1 MSVVYESDRTR
12 IVRATD
18 VPGVLL
24 KTPRGPQGGRRTGHE
39 RGILRRL
46 AGLDRV
52 QQAAE
57 SDGRDD
63 RLELVAYDAP
73 TLARSCAERPMDAGE
88 LLRFAAELAGLVA
101 EMHRRG
107 VVHKDINPANILAE
121 GEPRRPILIDF
132 DLSTTFAEER
142 PGFTHHTAIA
152 GTLPYLAPEQ
162 TGRTGWP
169 VDQRADLYAL
179 GATFYELATGSPPFG
194 SGGDTLDL
202 IRRHLSAT
210 PAPIRDAN
218 PAVPAQFEAIVA
230 RLLEKEPGRRYQS
243 ADGLQHDLDRLAADP
258 EQRFP
263 PGEHD
268 FPMRLV
274 PPTRLIG
281 RDAELE
287 TLRAAF
293 RDAVSGRTRCLLISG
308 APGVGKSSLVD
319 QLRPMVTGAGGW
331 FVSAKFDQLRRG
343 ADVSPVRLAVA
354 AIARLLLAEPEAELR
369 EARGRLLDVLGPEAG
384 LLAAI
389 VPDFQTVLGIPAG
402 GATGDPRTATPRLAR
417 VGLKLLQVVARPDR
431 PVVMMLDDVQWAGPA
446 PLSLIDEVAGADD
459 ITGLLLI
466 AAYRD
471 AELDPVHPLTTLLRR
486 WQELPQPP
494 VRLALANLADTDVG
508 GLLADLL
515 RLPARD
521 SAGLAAAVHART
533 GGNPFDVVVLVNALR
548 RDGVLTPGPD
558 GWRWDPDA
566 LRRHIGDGDV
576 LDLLGARIAALPPAS
591 AELVADLACLGGHLS
606 GGVLHALAGDEAE
619 AVLGPAL
626 EDGLLVA
633 HEDDGVRF
641 RHDRVRQAAYG
652 AQDVVDRRV
661 RHLRLARRLSRD
673 PVGVGLAAEQYQLVA
688 ADVTDPGE
696 RRDAVGMLVAA
707 AGHARLV
714 SNYAAMENLL
724 AAAAGLLPD
733 DDDALRLTID
743 MERHAALYALAR
755 LDAADDC
762 YARIAAG
769 AAPLRLAPS
778 ATLQVGSLTIRG
790 RAQEAFDLG
799 IGVLAALGH
808 PVPGGAD
815 MEAAIHDGADL
826 LAGWAGEPDHLPE
839 NTDPGTA
846 AAGMLINQLI
856 LTAYLAH
863 PAVVPWLV
871 SEVVRMRVRGG
882 PCRELSGPMGYVMF
896 LTVPARDDYRTGY
909 LAAVEVLAESEARG
923 YEPATSQV
931 RYLYGLS
938 ALPWF
943 APIEEAIRQARRAR
957 EGLLRAGDQGN
968 AGITYWTTVPNMMD
982 CGTLD
987 DLATEVDNG
996 LALTRRTGNDL
1007 VGGGLTCWR
1016 QLVRAFR
1023 GETVAAGSMDDDGFS
1038 TAAHLEAVRRVP
1050 VAAAHLLFT
1059 TALVAAVFGDE
1070 EALDRATSVEDATR
1084 VGVATPLS
1092 LTGCVLRCLSL
1103 TGRLRAGTVPDP
1115 AAARDELDR
1124 YRFWLAARA
1133 AQGPANVA
1141 HLHLFIEAERAAADR
1156 DFPSAIRFYD
1166 EALQLAGRRRP
1177 WHRALIAER
1186 AGRFHLRE
1194 GMRFAGERLIKDA
1207 SRRYAAWG
1215 ATGKCAQLS
1224 GEFPFLRDAVR
1235 PASDA
1240 SVGITTDAVDLL
1252 AVLRAS
1258 QALSSSTRVG
1268 RLQELV
1274 AEVLQALTGA
1284 TSVLLVLRDVET
1296 GAWFLLSPSGDV
1308 IPLAQAADRLP
1319 ITAFRY
1325 AERTGVPLLIGDTA
1339 DDDRFRGDAYLQ
1351 AVPAG
1356 SLLIVPIVSRG
1367 EPRGMLVLESHHG
1380 RNAFAVTGIDAVQL
1394 IAGQLSVSLDNAL
1407 LYASLERKV
1416 AERTEALRAAN
1427 EQLETLAVTDP
1438 LTGLANRRRLT
1449 EVLEEAWRRAVRP
1462 RLPLALA
1469 LADIDHFKLY
1479 NDFYGH
1485 PAGDECLRQVSRT
1498 LLRAVR
1504 DTDTVA
1510 RFGGEEFVA
1519 VLPGADLDT
1528 AVVVAERMRAAVAAL
1543 AHRHELADAGIVTVS
1558 IGVAAIIPDRTGLH
1572 ETLIK
1577 MADEALYSAKRAG
1590 RNRITAHTP

>member
-1 MSVVYESDRTR
+1 MSVVYESDRTS
-12 IVRATD
+12 IVRATGE
-18 VPGVLL
+18 PGVLL

-39 RGILRRL
+39 RAILHRL

-52 QQAAE
+52 QQAAAG
-57 SDGRDD
+57 DGRDD
-63 RLELVAYDAP
+63 RLDLVGYDAP
-73 TLARSCAERPMDAGE
+73 TLAQSCADRPMDAGE

-101 EMHRRG
+101 EVHRRG

-179 GATFYELATGSPPFG
+179 GATLYELATGTPPFG

-218 PAVPAQFEAIVA
+218 PAVPAQFDVIVA

-243 ADGLQHDLDRLAADP
+243 ADGLRHDLDRLAAAP
-258 EQRFP
+258 EVMFP

-274 PPTRLIG
+274 PPTRLVG
-281 RDAELE
+281 RDAELD
-287 TLRAAF
+287 TLRTAF
-293 RDAVSGRTRCLLISG
+293 RDAVSGHTRCLLISG

-343 ADVSPVRLAVA
+343 ADVSPVRLAIA
-354 AIARLLLAEPEAELR
+354 AVARLLLAEPEAELR
-369 EARGRLLDVLGPEAG
+369 EARGRLLDALGPEAG

-389 VPDFQTVLGIPAG
+389 VPDFQTVLGIPAA
-402 GATGDPRTATPRLAR
+402 GAAGDPRTATPRLAR
-417 VGLKLLQVVARPDR
+417 AGLKLLQVVARPDR
-431 PVVMMLDDVQWAGPA
+431 PVVLMLDDVQWAGPA
-446 PLSLIDEVAGADD
+446 PLGLIDEVVGADD
-459 ITGLLLI
+459 LTGLLLV

-471 AELDPVHPLTTLLRR
+471 AELDAVHPLTALLRR
-486 WQELPQPP
+486 WRGLPQPP
-494 VRLALANLADTDVG
+494 VRLDLANLADTDVG

-515 RLPARD
+515 RLPAQD
-521 SAGLAAAVHART
+521 GAGLAAAVHART
-533 GGNPFDVVVLVNALR
+533 GGNPFDIVVLVNALR

-566 LRRHIGDGDV
+566 LRRHNGDV
-576 LDLLGARIAALPPAS
+576 LDLLSTRITALPPDTG
-591 AELVADLACLGGHLS
+591 ELVADLACLGGHLT
-606 GGVLHALAGDEAE
+606 GGVLRALAGGDADT
-619 AVLGPAL
+619 VLGPAL
-626 EDGLLVA
+626 EDGLLVVG
-633 HEDDGVRF
+633 EDDGVRF

-652 AQDVVDRRV
+652 AQDPVDRRA
-661 RHLRLARRLSRD
+661 RHLRLARRLARD
-673 PVGVGLAAEQYQLVA
+673 PGGVGLAAEQYQLVM

-724 AAAAGLLPD
+724 AAAAGLLPAG
-733 DDDALRLTID
+733 DDALRLTID

-755 LDAADDC
+755 FDEADDC

-769 AAPLRLAPS
+769 AGPLPLAPS

-790 RAQEAFDLG
+790 RAQEALELG
-799 IGVLAALGH
+799 IGVLTALGH
-808 PVPGGAD
+808 PVPDGAE
-815 MEAAIHDGADL
+815 MAAAIHDGADL
-826 LAGWAGEPDHLPE
+826 LAGWAGKPDDLPE

-856 LTAYLAH
+856 VTAYLVH
-863 PAVVPWLV
+863 PAMVPWLV
-871 SEVVRMRVRGG
+871 SEVVRLRVRGG

-909 LAAVEVLAESEARG
+909 LAALEVLAESETRG

-931 RYLYGLS
+931 RYLCGLS

-943 APIEEAIRQARRAR
+943 APLEEAIRQTRRAR

-968 AGITYWTTVPNMMD
+968 AAITYWSTVPDLMD

-987 DLATEVDNG
+987 DLGTEVDNG
-996 LALTRRTGNDL
+996 LALTHRTGNDL
-1007 VGGGLTCWR
+1007 VGGALTCWR
-1016 QLVRAFR
+1016 QLVRALR
-1023 GETVAAGSMDDDGFS
+1023 GVTAAAGSMDDDEFS
-1038 TAAHLEAVRRVP
+1038 TAAHLADVRRVP

-1059 TALVAAVFGDE
+1059 NALVAAIFGDE
-1070 EALDRATSVEDATR
+1070 EALDRTTSVEDARR

-1103 TGRLRAGTVPDP
+1103 TASLRAGTVPDP
-1115 AAARDELDR
+1115 SAALDELDR
-1124 YRFWLAARA
+1124 HRFWLAARA
-1133 AQGPANVA
+1133 AEGPANVA
-1141 HLHLFIEAERAAADR
+1141 HLHLFIEAERAAVDG

-1186 AGRFHLRE
+1186 AGRYHLRE

-1215 ATGKCAQLS
+1215 ATGKCTELS
-1224 GEFPFLRDAVR
+1224 AEFPFLRDGVR
-1235 PASDA
+1235 TASDA

-1296 GAWFLLSPSGDV
+1296 GAWFLLGPTGDV

-1319 ITAFRY
+1319 LTAFRY

-1356 SLLIVPIVSRG
+1356 SLLIVPILSRG

-1416 AERTEALRAAN
+1416 TERTEALRAAN

-1469 LADIDHFKLY
+1469 LVDIDHFKLF

-1528 AVVVAERMRAAVAAL
+1528 AVAVAERMRAAVAAL
-1543 AHRHELADAGIVTVS
+1543 VHPHELAESGIVTVS
-1558 IGVAAIIPDRTGLH
+1558 IGVAAVIPDRTGLH

-1590 RNRITAHTP
+1590 RNRIIAHVS